1 MNGLGE
7 LLDHLALIA
16 APRGRLNDAER
27 VAGCADALYAR
38 GGFPRQPS
46 EAFSRERLWSLL
58 QQDISAPELNA
69 LAADGAALVQAQ
81 GAGLALPPV
90 P

>member
-1 MNGLGE
+1 

-16 APRGRLNDAER
+16 ALRGRLSDAER
-27 VAGCADALYAR
+27 VVCAR

-58 QQDISAPELNA
+58 QQDTSALELNA
-69 LAADGAALVQAQ
+69 LAADGAALAQAQ
-81 GAGLALPPV
+81 GAGLALPLV